1 MNTKSKPSSSES
13 DVKNYRRIR
22 KFIGYLGLSLPL
34 ILVIFS
40 LIPIFSTSVQSSI
53 SSYYYTNFREIF
65 TGILSAVSLFLI
77 CYQGPEKTPKPWEND
92 TLLTNIAGVLA
103 LLIALFPTNPE
114 VWSGKIY
121 TIAPWHLE
129 WLGWLHYAFAGLFF
143 IILAYISMMIF
154 PLGQKPEKG
163 TPDATLNEN
172 NIYKIC
178 GSIILL
184 CVILI
189 PVSAWLELFS
199 YSTLVFEAI
208 ALLAFGTTWLIKGR
222 ALGDKGRI
230 GRVLYREKN

>member
-1 MNTKSKPSSSES
+1 MNTKSKTLSSENEI
-13 DVKNYRRIR
+13 KNYRRIR
-22 KFIGYLGLSLPL
+22 KFIGYLGISLPL
-34 ILVIFS
+34 VLVLLS
-40 LIPIFSTSVQSSI
+40 VIPIFSTSVQASI

-77 CYQGPEKTPKPWEND
+77 CYQGPEKNPKPWEND
-92 TLLTNIAGVLA
+92 TILTNVAGVLA

-114 VWSGKIY
+114 TWSGKIY

-143 IILAYISMMIF
+143 IILAYISIMIF

-163 TPDATLNEN
+163 TPDAALNEN

-178 GSIILL
+178 GSIIFL

-208 ALLAFGTTWLIKGR
+208 ALLAFGVTWLIKGR
-222 ALGDKGRI
+222 ALGDKGKI